1 MFSWCVFN
9 VSQGCRS
16 SCGRTGRIESNPSSR
31 AVHRSLQVS
40 KFCCPASLGCAFQR
54 PDLTSC
60 VQAPNTP
67 IYHALVSGTRNRQSH
82 RTQYPTRLFM
92 ATQRQDTAETFQSIV
107 EQSSLSS
114 ETKTDRHRPSNKLSS
129 RLPPPNLPICPCVLA
144 YCTTVTFA
152 ATRSLHPGLAHLPK
166 SNLDVLLLLLHI
178 PYTKYHQLFSPRPL
192 FSAQNTLLTP
202 RPLISARA
210 PR

>member
-1 MFSWCVFN
+1 MHSRDPTSLHASKLPIPPSTMLSCQVRETDSLTEPSTRQDSSWPRNAKIQQIC
-9 VSQGCRS
+9 S
-16 SCGRTGRIESNPSSR
+16 
-31 AVHRSLQVS
+31 
-40 KFCCPASLGCAFQR
+40 
-54 PDLTSC
+54 
-60 VQAPNTP
+60 
-67 IYHALVSGTRNRQSH
+67 NRQPK
-82 RTQYPTRLFM
+82 Q
-92 ATQRQDTAETFQSIV
+92 QQ
-107 EQSSLSS
+107 QSSLSS

-166 SNLDVLLLLLHI
+166 SNLDVLLLLHI